1 MNHDLAIPGPETVA
15 SEPGEFNLGTWLGRR
30 QAFGLMAGKAAAA
43 DVDCLRQIR
52 DTRMYKSKCG
62 EWGEFCTQY
71 IGVSKTHVNR
81 MIQCLE
87 KFGPRYFELT
97 QLTRVSPS
105 AFDAIAPHLTDEG
118 LTLDG
123 ETFALHADNSRQV
136 AAAVAELR
144 KRAEAEPEKSPSQIL
159 EERFE
164 DLIRRVVNTGSA
176 LDGVEKKVIVE
187 LLSRLNQSVQGCD
200 VTLRGYHFVG

>member
-52 DTRMYKSKCG
+52 DTRMYKSKC
-62 EWGEFCTQY
+62 
-71 IGVSKTHVNR
+71 
-81 MIQCLE
+81 
-87 KFGPRYFELT
+87 
-97 QLTRVSPS
+97 
-105 AFDAIAPHLTDEG
+105 FDAIAPHLTDEG

-136 AAAVAELR
+136 AARRGTAQARGSRTGE
-144 KRAEAEPEKSPSQIL
+144 EPQP
-159 EERFE
+159 
-164 DLIRRVVNTGSA
+164 NPGGA
-176 LDGVEKKVIVE
+176 
-187 LLSRLNQSVQGCD
+187 
-200 VTLRGYHFVG
+200 LRGLDPPRRQYRVGARWR